1 MNLTTSMN
9 LFCMHVQFT
18 ADLASCMIRE
28 VLNLARR
35 RNPVNIVIST
45 FIQIRSI
52 DRWKIYQEVVGI
64 INLLATVLHMVPK
77 KQKGV
82 LICFMMSF

>member
-18 ADLASCMIRE
+18 TDLASCMIRE

-45 FIQIRSI
+45 LF
-52 DRWKIYQEVVGI
+52 
-64 INLLATVLHMVPK
+64 
-77 KQKGV
+77 
-82 LICFMMSF
+82 